1 MTSRPKPLAG
11 VRVLDLTRLLPGPLC
26 TLHLA
31 DLGADVVKV
40 EDPQQGDYARS
51 FNAAPGET
59 SSFFTL
65 LNRNKRALRLDLK
78 HPRGRE
84 AFLRL
89 ARGADVV
96 VESFRPGVMERL
108 GVGYPQLA
116 AANPKLVYC
125 AITGFGQDGP
135 YRDLAGHDVNYLGY
149 AGVLDQIGPAG
160 GAPVIPNLQIAD
172 MLGGALMGATGI
184 LAALLDARTSG
195 RGRLVDASMTDAVLA
210 HAVFP
215 MLALLS
221 RGRTVPRGEDT
232 ISGALPCY
240 NVYPTAD
247 GRYVAVGALER
258 KFWDR
263 LCEALSRPDL
273 KLKQM
278 PDDPEER
285 ARVKAELT
293 AIFAS
298 RPFAHWVER
307 FRHVDC
313 CVSPVLTLEE
323 ALADPHFN
331 ARGMIVRDVGGR
343 PVQFACPLHLTDFAF
358 SVERPA
364 PQPGEHSEEVLAEA
378 GFTGTEIE
386 GLRDAGVI

>member
-40 EDPQQGDYARS
+40 EDPRQGDDARR
-51 FNAAPGET
+51 FPAAAGVVPP
-59 SSFFTL
+59 FFTL

-78 HPRGRE
+78 HPLGRE

-89 ARGADVV
+89 AQGADVV

-108 GVGYPQLA
+108 GVGYPRLA

-125 AITGFGQDGP
+125 AITGFGQNGP
-135 YRDLAGHDVNYLGY
+135 YRDRAGHDVNYLGH
-149 AGVLDQIGPAG
+149 AGVLDQIGPIG

-172 MLGGALMGATGI
+172 TLGALMGTTGI

-195 RGRLVDASMTDAVLA
+195 RGRLVDVSMTDAVLA
-210 HAVFP
+210 HAIFP

-221 RGRTVPRGEDT
+221 QGRTAPRGEDT

-240 NVYPTAD
+240 SVYPTAD

-263 LCEALSRPDL
+263 LCEVLARPDL
-273 KLKQM
+273 KPKQM
-278 PDDPEER
+278 PDDPQER
-285 ARVKAELT
+285 TQVKAELA

-298 RPFAHWVER
+298 QPLAHWLER
-307 FRHVDC
+307 FRHADC
-313 CVSPVLTLEE
+313 CVSPVVTLEE

-331 ARGMIVRDVGGR
+331 ARGMIVRDVDGR
-343 PVQFACPLHLTDFAF
+343 PVQFACPLYLSDFTF
-358 SVERPA
+358 SVERPP

-378 GFTGTEIE
+378 GFTEGEIE
-386 GLRDAGVI
+386 GLRAAGVI